1 MCMFDL
7 KTRGDSGSDM
17 GSSPVLEQK
26 APCPRLNEQQNRK
39 RGLVYSVLT
48 RGALIYA
55 FAMLGSGGI
64 GPDY

>member
-1 MCMFDL
+1 MVIVAV
-7 KTRGDSGSDM
+7 TW
-17 GSSPVLEQK
+17 GSSPALEQR
-26 APCPRLNEQQNRK
+26 ALCPCLSEQQNRK
-39 RGLVYSVLT
+39 GGLVYSVLT